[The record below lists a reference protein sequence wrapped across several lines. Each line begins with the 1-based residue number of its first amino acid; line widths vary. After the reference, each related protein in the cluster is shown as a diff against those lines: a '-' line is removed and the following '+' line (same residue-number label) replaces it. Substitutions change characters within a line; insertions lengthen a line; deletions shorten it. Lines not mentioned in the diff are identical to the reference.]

1 MLRPE
6 RGRTQNLKQGKVGDM
21 EQQDGSR
28 KPEAAFEQCQLFSD
42 ACPPGLIL
50 RSYPEQVERVQPSQQ
65 FKGAKGRQKMTPTT
79 VGASATRIIAT
90 PALPGGGGDAF
101 KAGRFGC
108 ASSRVGSTQPPI
120 TAPTTRSKPVAGRV
134 GDGAFSAYTRRSCAK
149 SS

>member
-65 FKGAKGRQKMTPTT
+65 FKGAKGRQKMTLFIIIITSNGDP
-79 VGASATRIIAT
+79 AIFYMFIFATWEY
-90 PALPGGGGDAF
+90 P
-101 KAGRFGC
+101 
-108 ASSRVGSTQPPI
+108 
-120 TAPTTRSKPVAGRV
+120 
-134 GDGAFSAYTRRSCAK
+134 
-149 SS
+149 